1 MNYKLFIIISILGL
15 ILFNGISL
23 LFAVTGHTPFEV
35 NILIDVITPIA
46 IGLICALDPTLKRRT
61 NRS

>member
-1 MNYKLFIIISILGL
+1 MDIKRFIIVSILGL

-35 NILIDVITPIA
+35 NVLIDVLTPIA
-46 IGLICALDPTLKRRT
+46 IGFALSLDPTLNGRV